1 MILALEL
8 NQERNLVGSVKK
20 RRGKITEDQCRRCLS
35 PGRKRKHWAQM
46 GRVHGEIEIG
56 VTVRI

>member
-20 RRGKITEDQCRRCLS
+20 RRGKITEDHCRRYLS
-35 PGRKRKHWAQM
+35 PGRERKHWAQM